1 MKYLLTLLLFLT
13 NIYGADIAIV
23 KKLSGNVSAKTPQET
38 HMLTLGEHLSDNM
51 IIITKENSTVTIIF
65 NDNSTLILGE
75 NSLLNLKKF
84 VFKPMSQEYEF
95 KLFLQKGS
103 LSFESGK
110 IGELSPQSF
119 ELKVPEGVVAI
130 RGTKFLVMVQ

>member
-1 MKYLLTLLLFLT
+1 MKYLLTLLLLIA
-13 NIYGADIAIV
+13 NIYAADIAIV
-23 KKLSGNVSAKTPQET
+23 KEINGDARAKTQQST
-38 HMLTLGEHLSDNM
+38 HKLVLGERLSEQM
-51 IIITKENSTVTIIF
+51 IIITKANSSLKIIF
-65 NDNSTLILGE
+65 NDNSTLVLGE
-75 NSLLNLKKF
+75 NSLLNLKTF

-110 IGELSPQSF
+110 IGELSPESF
-119 ELKVPEGVVAI
+119 ELKIPEGVVAI

>member
-1 MKYLLTLLLFLT
+1 MRYLLTLLLLIA
-13 NIYGADIAIV
+13 NIYAADIAIV
-23 KKLSGNVSAKTPQET
+23 KEINGDVRAKTQQST
-38 HMLTLGEHLSDNM
+38 HQLVLGERLSEQM
-51 IIITKENSTVTIIF
+51 IIITKANSSLKIIF
-65 NDNSTLILGE
+65 NDNSTLVLGE
-75 NSLLNLKKF
+75 NSLLNLKTF

-110 IGELSPQSF
+110 IGELSPESF
-119 ELKVPEGVVAI
+119 ELKIPEGIVAI

>member
-1 MKYLLTLLLFLT
+1 MKYLLTLLLLIA
-13 NIYGADIAIV
+13 NIYAADIAIV
-23 KKLSGNVSAKTPQET
+23 KEINGDARAKTQQST
-38 HMLTLGEHLSDNM
+38 HQLVLGERLSEQM
-51 IIITKENSTVTIIF
+51 IIITKANSSLKIIF
-65 NDNSTLILGE
+65 NDNSTLVLGE
-75 NSLLNLKKF
+75 NSLLNLKTF

-110 IGELSPQSF
+110 IGELSPESF
-119 ELKVPEGVVAI
+119 ELKIPEGVVAI

>member
-1 MKYLLTLLLFLT
+1 MRYLLTLLLLIA
-13 NIYGADIAIV
+13 NIYAADIAIV
-23 KKLSGNVSAKTPQET
+23 KEINGDVRAKTQQST
-38 HMLTLGEHLSDNM
+38 HQLVLGERLSEQM
-51 IIITKENSTVTIIF
+51 IIITKANSSLKIIF
-65 NDNSTLILGE
+65 NDNSTLVLGE
-75 NSLLNLKKF
+75 NSLLNLKTF

-110 IGELSPQSF
+110 IGELSPESF
-119 ELKVPEGVVAI
+119 ELKIPEGVVAI

>member
-1 MKYLLTLLLFLT
+1 MKYLLTLLLLIT
-13 NIYGADIAIV
+13 TIYAEDIAIV
-23 KKLSGNVSAKTPQET
+23 KELSGDVSAKTLHST
-38 HMLTLGEHLSDNM
+38 HQLKLGEHLSEDM
-51 IIITKENSTVTIIF
+51 ILITKQNSTLTIIF

-84 VFKPMSQEYEF
+84 IFKPMSQEYEF

-110 IGELSPQSF
+110 IGELSPESF

-130 RGTKFLVMVQ
+130 RGTKFLVIVQ